1 MHSQDSR
8 STATPVARNNV
19 RGLLALN
26 AALLGLLS
34 IVTLSPSVKAQ
45 IRGRGTYTMVA
56 GRANGTES
64 SAVYIVDAA
73 NQELMIIAY
82 DRNTKL
88 LDGIG
93 YRNLAVDAA
102 ELLRGRSRPGN

>member
-1 MHSQDSR
+1 MHSQDSP

-26 AALLGLLS
+26 AALLVLLA
-34 IVTLSPSVKAQ
+34 IVTLSPSVEAQ

-82 DRNTKL
+82 NGNTKL

-93 YRNLAVDAA
+93 YRNLVIDSG
-102 ELLRGRSRPGN
+102 ELLRGRPGN

>member
-8 STATPVARNNV
+8 STTTTVVRNNV

-26 AALLGLLS
+26 AALLGLLA

-45 IRGRGTYTMVA
+45 NRGRGTYTMVA
-56 GRANGTES
+56 GGAKGTES

-82 DRNTKL
+82 NANTKL

-102 ELLRGRSRPGN
+102 ELLRGRTRPGN